1 MELFVQR
8 HLSFVTLVVLCFSCF
23 WTISF
28 REYATWHGA
37 NGLKMFE
44 AHTNCWPRMAL
55 QYFEMIMVAMEKNNT
70 SPWFTSQELWFSIAV
85 SNHQRVLDYNSLQN
99 WPVFQISQ
107 QASPG
112 RESKKTIEKM
122 FRTKQKHHTFL
133 HISVLI
139 ISGWWLGHPSE
150 KYESQLGWLFPIY
163 GKIKNGNQ
171 TTNQIWCSNQKH
183 NTFDSALSF
192 SGSAANLGDATN
204 MLWAVSGDWNDSIA

>member
-1 MELFVQR
+1 MRVGWFMELFVQR

-37 NGLKMFE
+37 NGLKRRR
-44 AHTNCWPRMAL
+44 AHKLLAQDGFTIFWNDHGS
-55 QYFEMIMVAMEKNNT
+55 YGKKKNNI

-85 SNHQRVLDYNSLQN
+85 SNHQRVLDCDSLQN

-139 ISGWWLGHPSE
+139 ISGWWFEPLW
-150 KYESQLGWLFPIY
+150 KILVNWDDYSQY
-163 GKIKNGNQ
+163 MGK
-171 TTNQIWCSNQKH
+171 
-183 NTFDSALSF
+183 
-192 SGSAANLGDATN
+192 
-204 MLWAVSGDWNDSIA
+204 